1 MRRQDREWGEGSYE
15 LGGRGE
21 EGKEMGYREGK
32 NHGRGCIERRDKRKT
47 TFAYSISSCSH
58 VVWRLAIKTGA
69 KYSFVGIIG

>member
-1 MRRQDREWGEGSYE
+1 MGCREE
-15 LGGRGE
+15 
-21 EGKEMGYREGK
+21 K

-58 VVWRLAIKTGA
+58 VVWRLDIKTGA